1 MLHLSSGGM
10 STTGT
15 NFCGLFEQ
23 SKQTLFKI
31 IYLKMKLG
39 KELHVE
45 RISCVVLEELP
56 VNKNLMANLLRED

>member
-1 MLHLSSGGM
+1 M

>member
-1 MLHLSSGGM
+1 
-10 STTGT
+10 
-15 NFCGLFEQ
+15 
-23 SKQTLFKI
+23 
-31 IYLKMKLG
+31 MKLG